1 MDIGEIL
8 DREGLH
14 LASNDKR
21 ILAYIIDDIIISS
34 IIFIAFYGQ
43 IMSLNSDIKAL
54 QQFFTQ
60 LIPYIILLAIA
71 YHTIF
76 TALYGGSIG
85 KILCKIKVVRIDTID
100 KPSYLQ
106 SFYRAFIRVISANL
120 LFYIPLLFIFVDS
133 FRRAFHD
140 IVIKTIVIDISIPQ
154 DI

>member
-21 ILAYIIDDIIISS
+21 ILAHIIDDFIVSF
-34 IIFIAFYGQ
+34 IIFIAFYEQ
-43 IMSLNSDIKAL
+43 MMSLNGDIKAL
-54 QQFFTQ
+54 QQFVVK
-60 LIPYIILLAIA
+60 LVPYIILLAII

-85 KILCKIKVVRIDTID
+85 KILCKIKVVRLDTLD

-106 SFYRAFIRVISANL
+106 SFYRSFIRTISANL
-120 LFYIPLLFIFVDS
+120 LLYIPLLFAFVDN
-133 FRRAFHD
+133 FKRAFHD
-140 IVIKTIVIDISIPQ
+140 IVMQTIVIDISIPQ